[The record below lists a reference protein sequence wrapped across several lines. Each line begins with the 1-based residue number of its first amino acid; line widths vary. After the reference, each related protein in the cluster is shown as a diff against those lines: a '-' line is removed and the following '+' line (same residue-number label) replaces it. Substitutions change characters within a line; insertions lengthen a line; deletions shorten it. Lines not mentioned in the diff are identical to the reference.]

1 MSSGPSITHAPICS
15 SWSGAGLPRST
26 SAGSATSRSP
36 SSWREPGRLPEGA
49 LVRDS
54 PGGEPQARDLSLPA
68 LWRPPSRPQRAHAD
82 HAGGR
87 QLASTPRSL
96 RLRTGRPQAGP
107 TAAARGRRA
116 SSSQPAVSL
125 ISSGV
130 GSNGMALKKVGLVT
144 ASALCSINL
153 WTGAPL
159 FAVWVGSKVQGNLN
173 NLSMTAVFSVILIL
187 AVTVFALGFV
197 LTWLNAKYDE
207 LTGRPA
213 V

>member
-1 MSSGPSITHAPICS
+1 MT
-15 SWSGAGLPRST
+15 
-26 SAGSATSRSP
+26 
-36 SSWREPGRLPEGA
+36 
-49 LVRDS
+49 
-54 PGGEPQARDLSLPA
+54 
-68 LWRPPSRPQRAHAD
+68 
-82 HAGGR
+82 
-87 QLASTPRSL
+87 
-96 RLRTGRPQAGP
+96 
-107 TAAARGRRA
+107 
-116 SSSQPAVSL
+116 
-125 ISSGV
+125 
-130 GSNGMALKKVGLVT
+130 LKKVGLVT

-213 V
+213 VARQTSPWLRSMRDEGGREVQRKYGIGGVEKVVVICAVAGVLAFEIWFFFFAGSSLPNQ